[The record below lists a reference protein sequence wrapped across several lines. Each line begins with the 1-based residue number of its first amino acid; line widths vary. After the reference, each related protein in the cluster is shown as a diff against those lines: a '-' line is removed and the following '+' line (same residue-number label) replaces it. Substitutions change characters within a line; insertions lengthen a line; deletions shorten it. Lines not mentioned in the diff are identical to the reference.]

1 MYRIAKIL
9 AIILGVVGLVI
20 WVMIARDDN
29 PAGSGMIDL
38 MINLGYYM
46 TIITAI
52 VTFGFAVW
60 QLLTHPDKLKK
71 ALISIGAF
79 ALVGVISYA
88 VLASGTNIN
97 LESLA
102 NRGIEVSEGTSKMVG
117 AGLWAFYLL
126 ALIAV
131 LSMVF
136 AGIKKVL
143 NS

>member
-20 WVMIARDDN
+20 WVMIARDEN
-29 PAGSGMIDL
+29 PAGSGMVDL

-46 TIITAI
+46 TIITAV
-52 VTFGFAVW
+52 VTFAFAVW
-60 QLLTHPDKLKK
+60 QLITHPDKLKK
-71 ALISIGAF
+71 ALISLGAF
-79 ALVGVISYA
+79 AVVLVIAYA

-97 LESLA
+97 LDSLA
-102 NRGIEVSEGTSKMVG
+102 QRGIVVDEGTSKMVG

-136 AGIKKVL
+136 AGVKKIL
-143 NS
+143 NN